1 MQHFKKNEPY
11 KLQIMRHLY
20 LKLLFC
26 ISILLLSSCTAYK
39 KIPYLENATT
49 LSDDQLKASATIY
62 QAKIMPNDILRI
74 TVNSQTPGVAAA
86 FNLPLLA
93 QGSEDINI
101 STYTSSS
108 ANNGII
114 QNYIVDKEGNITFPI
129 LGTISVNG
137 LTRVQLENKLTDFI
151 YPKYITEKPV
161 VNVRFSNYKVSVLG
175 EVTKPGVYTSE
186 NDVMTLFDALALAGD
201 LTIYGKR
208 ENIMLLR
215 ENEKGELAVHTINL
229 QDKNILLNKEIYY
242 LQQNDKI
249 IVSPNKTRGNSSG
262 IGAVESLGLSAISIL
277 ISVIAIIT
285 R

>member
-1 MQHFKKNEPY
+1 
-11 KLQIMRHLY
+11 MRHLY